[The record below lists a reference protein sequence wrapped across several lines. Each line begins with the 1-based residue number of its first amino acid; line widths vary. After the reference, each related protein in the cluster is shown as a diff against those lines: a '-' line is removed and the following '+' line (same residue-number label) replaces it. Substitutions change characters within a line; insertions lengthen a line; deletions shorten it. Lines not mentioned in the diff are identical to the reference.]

1 MCYFD
6 HIAFFEVNKKFFQ
19 VLTDI
24 VNLIQIKFS
33 TAKIDLEKHRKIEI
47 HKNDT
52 NYYYVL

>member
-6 HIAFFEVNKKFFQ
+6 HIAFFEVNKKVFQ
-19 VLTDI
+19 VLIDI

-47 HKNDT
+47 HKNDS